1 MPRSA
6 ILLFTLVIA
15 FAGPAAAADRPPKPG
30 STVLIT
36 PFRFYAAEDVAFLNH
51 GILEMLATR
60 LPKQG
65 RIRVKQGSKAPVD
78 DAEAVVWAQEQE
90 ADYVL
95 MASVVIFG
103 RSVSTDARL
112 IKGASGAQAL
122 LFSRFGQT
130 PGDVLRHVD
139 LLAKEIAAAIA
150 PKTAAAQKRPRQ
162 QSN

>member
-1 MPRSA
+1 MKRWT
-6 ILLFTLVIA
+6 ILLFTLMMI
-15 FAGPAAAADRPPKPG
+15 FPGPAAVPARQAEPTA
-30 STVLIT
+30 TVLIT
-36 PFRFYAAEDVAFLNH
+36 PFRFYSAEDVAFLNH

-78 DAEAVVWAQEQE
+78 DAEALVWAQEQK

-95 MASVVIFG
+95 MGSVVIFG
-103 RSVSTDARL
+103 RSVSTDARML
-112 IKGASGAQAL
+112 KAASGAQAL
-122 LFSRFGQT
+122 LYSRFGQT

-150 PKTAAAQKRPRQ
+150 PKTAAAPKKRMPATK
-162 QSN
+162 